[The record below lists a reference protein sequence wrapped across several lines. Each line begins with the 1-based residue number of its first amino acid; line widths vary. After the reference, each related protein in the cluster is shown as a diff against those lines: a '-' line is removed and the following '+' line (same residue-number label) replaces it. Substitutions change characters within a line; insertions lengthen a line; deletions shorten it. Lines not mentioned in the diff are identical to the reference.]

1 MLSVYSLIK
10 PSKSGNCNMKVLIYY
25 SCLVNVTTKE
35 LNNIHSK
42 FLVNVPITI
51 VEIREIIN
59 ENNNCSIRINK
70 FEKLK
75 EKLTII
81 IISPYYKYV

>member
-1 MLSVYSLIK
+1 
-10 PSKSGNCNMKVLIYY
+10 MKVLIYY